1 MSTTPSPHSS
11 STESKASPVQR
22 RAGVLADPIL
32 RLQAAFGLLLLSLVA
47 LTSLL
52 LVEAAIR
59 RSAVL
64 PAVLAVAAMA
74 AGLAFLALRSVV
86 RRLRAL
92 QLAGARLAAGDLTI
106 AHDQENT
113 SWELQQAFFAIA
125 ALMFRLVA
133 DVRLGTMA
141 VASMSGQ
148 IKADGVALAA
158 RTESQAGALQQ
169 TAASVE
175 QLTATVMKTA
185 ENANLADRLVATA
198 LVNVQAGTRSVD
210 RVVQSMEAIRTSSAR
225 VAEIIS
231 LIDGIALQTN
241 ILALNAAIEA
251 AQAGE
256 KGRGFAVVAGEVRQ
270 LAQRS
275 AAAAREVNEL
285 VSQAMAQVNLGVGMA
300 GETGQEMKAID
311 SSIGD
316 LSVVLKEI
324 AVASQEQS
332 RGIQQANQAIAHI
345 DEMTQRNASLVDEAA
360 SAASTLH
367 QHASTLSR
375 AVAGFKLGARE
386 FGSADDAVRMV
397 KDAIRFSEEHGRQA
411 LIDEVLL
418 FSRGRFIDRDLYL
431 VLNDIA
437 GNRLAHGANARVF
450 GHSNLEQ
457 KDADGKFF
465 VKEMNAVAR
474 GPGQGWVDYKFPHPI
489 TGEVMQK
496 SAYVE
501 RSADLVLICGC
512 YRGAAA
518 SGQKVH

>member
-1 MSTTPSPHSS
+1 MSTTPSTHRSAAE
-11 STESKASPVQR
+11 TEPSPVQPR
-22 RAGVLADPIL
+22 GSSRADPIV
-32 RLQAAFGLLLLSLVA
+32 RLQVAFGLLLLSLGA
-47 LTSLL
+47 LAAVLF
-52 LVEAAIR
+52 VEAAIR
-59 RSAVL
+59 RSAS
-64 PAVLAVAAMA
+64 ALAVMFFAAVA
-74 AGLAFLALRSVV
+74 AGLAFAALHSVV
-86 RRLRAL
+86 RRLRAV
-92 QLAGARLAAGDLTI
+92 QAAGARLAAGDLTI
-106 AHDQENT
+106 AQNPENT
-113 SWELQQAFFAIA
+113 GSELQQAVSAIA

-133 DVRLGTMA
+133 DVRRGTMA

-148 IKADGVALAA
+148 IKADGAALAS

-210 RVVQSMEAIRTSSAR
+210 RVVQAMEAIRTSSAR

-275 AAAAREVNEL
+275 AAAAREVNDL

-311 SSIGD
+311 TSIGD

-332 RGIQQANQAIAHI
+332 LGIRQANQAIAHI
-345 DEMTQRNASLVDEAA
+345 DEMTQRNASLVEEAA

-375 AVAGFKLGARE
+375 AVAGFRLGARE

-397 KDAIRFSEEHGRQA
+397 KEAIRFSEEQGRQA
-411 LIDEVLL
+411 LIDDVNL

-450 GHSNLEQ
+450 GNSNLEQ
-457 KDADGKFF
+457 KDADGKPF

-474 GPGQGWVDYKFPHPI
+474 RPGQGWVDYKFPHPV

-501 RSADLVLICGC
+501 KSGDLVLICGC
-512 YRGAAA
+512 YRNAAV
-518 SGQKVH
+518 SE